1 MTQHWT
7 DEQMTAWTLGER
19 NVEMAEHV
27 AACGD
32 CRRELAQLQESLAAF
47 RGDVQQAASADE
59 YRWTRIRHA
68 VASRAVEP
76 SHGLR
81 WAFTTAVALVALS
94 VGLLVTPHKRV
105 VHQPVQ
111 KVEMS
116 DEQLLNEINDDLSR
130 SAPEA
135 MAPVESLQQERAS
148 LLAQANSQQT
158 SQNDRRQ

>member
-7 DEQMTAWTLGER
+7 DEQMTAWALGER
-19 NVEMAEHV
+19 KVEMAEHL
-27 AACGD
+27 AACD
-32 CRRELAQLQESLAAF
+32 ACRRELAQLQESLTAF

-68 VASRAVEP
+68 VASRAVER

-81 WAFTTAVALVALS
+81 WAFTTALALVALS
-94 VGLLVTPHKRV
+94 VGLLVTPYKHTV
-105 VHQPVQ
+105 QPVQ

-135 MAPVESLQQERAS
+135 LAPVESLQQERAS
-148 LLAQANSQQT
+148 LLAQANSQGT
-158 SQNDRRQ
+158 SQQTDRRQ